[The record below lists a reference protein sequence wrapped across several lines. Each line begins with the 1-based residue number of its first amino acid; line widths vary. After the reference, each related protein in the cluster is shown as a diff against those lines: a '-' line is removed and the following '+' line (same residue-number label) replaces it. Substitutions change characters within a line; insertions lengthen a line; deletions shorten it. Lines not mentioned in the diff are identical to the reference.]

1 MFPEWN
7 QIVEVILRCD
17 GGIRQGRMA
26 LGYLAFNPNNEN
38 EIYFQGSKRCG
49 SNGTSNVAEYRAL
62 IEGLDRCVKEQ
73 VKIVHI
79 ILDSQLVVK
88 QVNGS
93 FKVTNLE
100 LKKHMDKVV
109 ELLNNFQDYSIK
121 WEPRSHNKL
130 ADRLVNNVFEG
141 KKDAKKS

>member
-1 MFPEWN
+1 MD
-7 QIVEVILRCD
+7 EVLLRTD
-17 GGIRQGRMA
+17 GGIRVGKMA
-26 LGYLAFNPNNEN
+26 LGYVAFNPNNEN

-49 SNGTSNVAEYRAL
+49 SNGTSNISEYRAL
-62 IEGLDRCVKEQ
+62 IEGLDRCIKEK

-93 FKVTNLE
+93 FKVTNPE
-100 LKKHMDKVV
+100 LKKHRDKVL
-109 ELLNNFQDYSIK
+109 ELLNQFENYSIK

-130 ADRLVNNVFEG
+130 ADRLVNNVFENKRG
-141 KKDAKKS
+141 KNDK